1 MNIISKILVLI
12 VYLSTL
18 SSISQT
24 KQELESKKN
33 QIKKEIKN
41 IELKLS
47 ENRKNKSKYY

>member
-1 MNIISKILVLI
+1 MNSISKILVLI

-41 IELKLS
+41 MRLS
-47 ENRKNKSKYY
+47 YFPRMI